1 MGIHLTSVHLTI
13 RLTSRGRECLSNMM
27 NFTFEVIT
35 EAEVEVTQRGR
46 KPSELVQALAEQILS
61 NLEVGDIARIAE
73 LTATTK
79 AEQVTNGNQIRSAA
93 KLANIRVGV
102 RWSPAGVPQV
112 TRKA

>member
-1 MGIHLTSVHLTI
+1 
-13 RLTSRGRECLSNMM
+13 MM

-61 NLEVGDIARIAE
+61 NLEVGQTCRVAE
-73 LTATTK
+73 LTATTD
-79 AEQVTNGNQIRSAA
+79 AEKVTNGNQIRSAA

-112 TRKA
+112 ARKA